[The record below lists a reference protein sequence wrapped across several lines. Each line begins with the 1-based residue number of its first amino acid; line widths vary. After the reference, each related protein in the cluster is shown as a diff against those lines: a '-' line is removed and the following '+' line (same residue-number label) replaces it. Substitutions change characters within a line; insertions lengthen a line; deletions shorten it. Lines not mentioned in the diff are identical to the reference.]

1 MKRMMVM
8 LCAGAI
14 AAFAHGAAMT
24 WGSGTITLPGGDSA
38 GAGDVTA
45 YLFVIDSAAYA
56 TYAANT
62 TGSALNEALWS
73 AYGSDLSAAD
83 ASKAS
88 VKRGNKAD
96 LVDPNTYFTAGGKGN
111 DAYAAILYVTKD
123 EDYYMGNI
131 GHYTFEAD
139 VDYAVAGMAN
149 TLGGVGS
156 GGGATAWT
164 AAAIPEPTSGFL
176 LLLGMAG
183 LALKRK
189 RA

>member
-1 MKRMMVM
+1 MKKLMVM
-8 LCAGAI
+8 LCAGAV

-24 WGSGTITLPGGDSA
+24 WGSGAISLPAGGGSA

-45 YLFVIDSAAYA
+45 YLFVIDSATYA
-56 TYAANT
+56 TYAAKT
-62 TGSALNEALWS
+62 TGTALNEALWS
-73 AYGSDLSAAD
+73 AYGSNLSSAD

-88 VKRGNKAD
+88 VKKGNKAD

-139 VDYAVAGMAN
+139 VDYAVSGLAT
-149 TLGGVGS
+149 TLGGAGS

-164 AAAIPEPTSGFL
+164 AVPEPTSGLL